1 MRCLDSRNQESVPRS
16 FKSSRDESPWGF
28 QDAGCPTLVDSLAS
42 RSTSRLVVGA
52 SFFSGS
58 TGCHH
63 QIEVDG
69 RGERQKTAFVAV
81 FAESER
87 ASLPF
92 NSFEYDS
99 TCAADCLKYSSRTA
113 AAIHRIF
120 VDRGRSETQNLQ
132 GWIALSWLHESHEAG
147 KAQLAPRPMDFLEK
161 VCGFVGVSEFSR
173 YESSALAIICLGIAN
188 ATATVQRLSHTD
200 ASAPD

>member
-132 GWIALSWLHESHEAG
+132 GWIALSWLHA
-147 KAQLAPRPMDFLEK
+147 MDSPAH
-161 VCGFVGVSEFSR
+161 GFSR
-173 YESSALAIICLGIAN
+173 ESWWIRWSLGIL
-188 ATATVQRLSHTD
+188 TVRVVSPGNNLSWYC
-200 ASAPD
+200 